1 MAESDFLIMFVTDKL
16 CNRLIKGQGKRTHDC
31 LSEWVTSYENLNC
44 LYISKINCNYQ
55 FGFVIFCALKN
66 HGISLNPV
74 Q

>member
-16 CNRLIKGQGKRTHDC
+16 CNRLIKGQDKRTQDC

-44 LYISKINCNYQ
+44 LSNSKISCNYQ